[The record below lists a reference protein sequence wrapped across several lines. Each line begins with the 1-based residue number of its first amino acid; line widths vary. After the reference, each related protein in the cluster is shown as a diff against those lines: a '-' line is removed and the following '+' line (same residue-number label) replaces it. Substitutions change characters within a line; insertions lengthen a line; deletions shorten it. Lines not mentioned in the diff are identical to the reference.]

1 MSLARPPEEA
11 RTSGRQAEGLLVNL
25 KGRVAIVTG
34 AAAMLGSAIARAFV
48 QAGAQVLAVDI
59 DMVRGEALQAQL
71 GPLCRFVPCDIT
83 SDVALDKLVADA
95 LARAGRIDFLINN
108 AVVYGDKGLSASR
121 AEWLQSLDVN
131 LVSGAMLVH
140 KVTDALAAQGGA
152 VVNMGSVGGKFGA
165 ASRALYPAAKAAIL
179 QLTRNQ
185 AASLAPRRVR
195 VNSVSP
201 GWTWSDALSR
211 MAGGDR
217 AHADRVAAQTHPLG
231 RAGDG
236 DDVAQVVLF
245 LCSDAARFVTGAD
258 IPVDGGFSML
268 GPDQGRAAG
277 DWFSASTG
285 A

>member
-1 MSLARPPEEA
+1 MNWNF
-11 RTSGRQAEGLLVNL
+11 EG
-25 KGRVAIVTG
+25 KVAIVTG
-34 AAAMLGSAIARAFV
+34 AAAMLGAAIVRAFV

-59 DMVRGEALQAQL
+59 DATRGEALAAEL
-71 GPLCRFVPCDIT
+71 GPRCRFVVCDIA
-83 SDVALDKLVADA
+83 SDAALDALVADA
-95 LARAGRIDFLINN
+95 LASEGRIDFLINN
-108 AVVYGDKGLSASR
+108 AVVYGDNGMASSR
-121 AEWLQSLDVN
+121 GEWLQALDVN
-131 LVSGAMLVH
+131 LVSGALLVS
-140 KVTDALAAQGGA
+140 KTADALAAQGGS
-152 VVNMGSVGGKFGA
+152 VVNMGSVGGKFGTA
-165 ASRALYPAAKAAIL
+165 GRALYPAAKAAIL

-185 AASLAPRRVR
+185 AASLAHRRVR

-217 AHADRVAAQTHPLG
+217 AHADRMAAPLHPLG

-268 GPDQGRAAG
+268 GPDQGRSAR
-277 DWFSASTG
+277 DWFG

>member
-1 MSLARPPEEA
+1 MTLQ
-11 RTSGRQAEGLLVNL
+11 G
-25 KGRVAIVTG
+25 KVAIVTG
-34 AAAMLGSAIARAFV
+34 AAAMLGSAIVRALV

-59 DMVRGEALQAQL
+59 DAERGQALQAEL
-71 GPLCRFVPCDIT
+71 SRGCRFVVCDIA
-83 SDVALDKLVADA
+83 SDEALDALLADV
-95 LARAGRIDFLINN
+95 LATEGRIDFLINN
-108 AVVYGDKGLSASR
+108 AVVYGDNGMAATR
-121 AEWLQSLDVN
+121 GEWLRALDVN
-131 LVSGAMLVH
+131 LVSGAVLVQ
-140 KVTDALAAQGGA
+140 KAADALAAQRGA
-152 VVNMGSVGGKFGA
+152 IVNMGSVGGKFGTA
-165 ASRALYPAAKAAIL
+165 NRALYPAAKAAIL

-185 AASLAPRRVR
+185 AATLAPRGVR

-217 AHADRVAAQTHPLG
+217 THADRMAAPLHPLG
-231 RAGDG
+231 RAGDP

-268 GPDQGRAAG
+268 GPDQGRSAR
-277 DWFSASTG
+277 DWFG

>member
-1 MSLARPPEEA
+1 MTLQ
-11 RTSGRQAEGLLVNL
+11 G
-25 KGRVAIVTG
+25 KVAIVTG

-59 DMVRGEALQAQL
+59 DAGCGQALQAEL
-71 GPLCRFVPCDIT
+71 GSGCRFAECDIA
-83 SDVALDKLVADA
+83 SDAALDALLADV
-95 LARAGRIDFLINN
+95 LAIEGRIDFLINN
-108 AVVYGDKGLSASR
+108 AVAYGDSGMAATRS
-121 AEWLQSLDVN
+121 EWLHALDVN
-131 LVSGAMLVH
+131 LVSGAVLVQ
-140 KVTDALAAQGGA
+140 KAADALAAQRGA
-152 VVNMGSVGGKFGA
+152 IVNMGSVGGKFGTA
-165 ASRALYPAAKAAIL
+165 NRALYPAAKAAIL

-185 AASLAPRRVR
+185 AATLAPRGVR

-217 AHADRVAAQTHPLG
+217 AHADRMAAPLHPLG
-231 RAGDG
+231 RAGDP

-268 GPDQGRAAG
+268 GPDQGRSAR
-277 DWFSASTG
+277 DWFG

>member
-1 MSLARPPEEA
+1 
-11 RTSGRQAEGLLVNL
+11 
-25 KGRVAIVTG
+25 
-34 AAAMLGSAIARAFV
+34 
-48 QAGAQVLAVDI
+48 
-59 DMVRGEALQAQL
+59 
-71 GPLCRFVPCDIT
+71 
-83 SDVALDKLVADA
+83 
-95 LARAGRIDFLINN
+95 
-108 AVVYGDKGLSASR
+108 
-121 AEWLQSLDVN
+121 
-131 LVSGAMLVH
+131 
-140 KVTDALAAQGGA
+140 LAAQGGA
-152 VVNMGSVGGKFGA
+152 VVNMGSVGGKFGTA
-165 ASRALYPAAKAAIL
+165 GRALYPAAKAAIL

-217 AHADRVAAQTHPLG
+217 AYADRVAAPMHPLG

-268 GPDQGRAAG
+268 GPDQGRSAR
-277 DWFSASTG
+277 DWFG

>member
-1 MSLARPPEEA
+1 MSLQ
-11 RTSGRQAEGLLVNL
+11 G
-25 KGRVAIVTG
+25 KVAIVTG
-34 AAAMLGSAIARAFV
+34 AAAMLGSAIVRVFV

-59 DMVRGEALQAQL
+59 DAARGEALQAEL
-71 GPLCRFVPCDIT
+71 GARCRFVACDIA
-83 SDVALDKLVADA
+83 SDAALDALLADVHA
-95 LARAGRIDFLINN
+95 TEGRIDFLINN
-108 AVVYGDKGLSASR
+108 AVIYGDNGMAATR
-121 AEWLQSLDVN
+121 GEWLRALDVN
-131 LVSGAMLVH
+131 LVSGAVLVQ
-140 KVTDALAAQGGA
+140 KAADALAAQRGA
-152 VVNMGSVGGKFGA
+152 IVNMGSVGGKFGTA
-165 ASRALYPAAKAAIL
+165 NRALYPAAKAAIL

-185 AASLAPRRVR
+185 AATLAPRGVR

-217 AHADRVAAQTHPLG
+217 AHADRTAAPLHPLG
-231 RAGDG
+231 RAGDP

-268 GPDQGRAAG
+268 GPDQGRSAR
-277 DWFSASTG
+277 DWFG

>member
-1 MSLARPPEEA
+1 MSF
-11 RTSGRQAEGLLVNL
+11 EG
-25 KGRVAIVTG
+25 KVAIVTG
-34 AAAMLGSAIARAFV
+34 AAAMLGSAIVRAFV
-48 QAGAQVLAVDI
+48 QGGVQVFAVDI
-59 DMVRGEALQAQL
+59 DAARGEALQAEL
-71 GPLCRFVPCDIT
+71 GPRCRFVACDIA
-83 SDVALDKLVADA
+83 SDTALDALVADVIA
-95 LARAGRIDFLINN
+95 SAGRIDFLVNN
-108 AVVYGDKGLSASR
+108 AVVYGDKGLEASR
-121 AEWLQSLDVN
+121 GEWLHALDVN
-131 LVSGAMLVH
+131 LVSGAMLVQ
-140 KVTDALAAQGGA
+140 KTADALAAQGGA

-165 ASRALYPAAKAAIL
+165 AGRALYPAAKAAIL

-217 AHADRVAAQTHPLG
+217 AHADRVAAPMHPLG
-231 RAGDG
+231 RAGDA

-268 GPDQGRAAG
+268 GPDQGRSAR
-277 DWFSASTG
+277 DWFG
-285 A
+285 G

>member
-1 MSLARPPEEA
+1 MTLQ
-11 RTSGRQAEGLLVNL
+11 G
-25 KGRVAIVTG
+25 KVAIVTG

-59 DMVRGEALQAQL
+59 DAGRGQALQAEL
-71 GPLCRFVPCDIT
+71 GSGCRFAECDIA
-83 SDVALDKLVADA
+83 SDAALDALLADV
-95 LARAGRIDFLINN
+95 LATEGRIDFLINN
-108 AVVYGDKGLSASR
+108 AVVYGDSGMAATRS
-121 AEWLQSLDVN
+121 EWLHALDVN
-131 LVSGAMLVH
+131 LVSGAVLVQ
-140 KVTDALAAQGGA
+140 KAADALAAQRGA
-152 VVNMGSVGGKFGA
+152 IVNMGSVGGKFGTA
-165 ASRALYPAAKAAIL
+165 NRALYPAAKAAIL

-185 AASLAPRRVR
+185 AATLAPRGVR

-201 GWTWSDALSR
+201 GWTWADALSR

-217 AHADRVAAQTHPLG
+217 AHADRMAAPLHPLG
-231 RAGDG
+231 RAGDP

-268 GPDQGRAAG
+268 GPDQGRSAR
-277 DWFSASTG
+277 DWFG